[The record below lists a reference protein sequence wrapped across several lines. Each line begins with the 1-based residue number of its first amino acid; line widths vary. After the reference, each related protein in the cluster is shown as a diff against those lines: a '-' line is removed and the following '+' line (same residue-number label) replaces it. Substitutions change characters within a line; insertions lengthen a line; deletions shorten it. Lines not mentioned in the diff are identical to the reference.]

1 MFMSKQVEVTITFDD
16 KRITILGPE
25 DFIRSEIDRLTR
37 TEAGTRQLPTG
48 FDQHVEKT
56 AADQS
61 PTRLTERALVEEKK
75 PRGHNETVAVLAYVL
90 TRNGQTE
97 FTADDIR
104 RAYIRAG
111 VRPPKVTAQALRDS
125 KNTADFLEAGSVR
138 GTFRLS
144 PHGENGVLFGFR
156 RRAGRKAANGE

>member
-1 MFMSKQVEVTITFDD
+1 MSKQVEVTITFDD

-25 DFIRSEIDRLTR
+25 DFIRSEIDRLTKAE
-37 TEAGTRQLPTG
+37 TGTPQLYTKS
-48 FDQHVEKT
+48 DQYVEKT
-56 AADQS
+56 ASGRS

-75 PRGHNETVAVLAYVL
+75 PHGHNETVAVLAYVL
-90 TRNGQTE
+90 TQNGQTE

-111 VRPPKVTAQALRDS
+111 VRPPKVASQALRDA
-125 KNTADFLEAGSVR
+125 KNTADYLEAGSVR

-144 PHGENGVLFGFR
+144 PHGENGVLFGFP
-156 RRAGRKAANGE
+156 RRAGRNAD